1 MPVEVFIHK
10 MTDHMESGRIV
21 RWLAKEGERVERGQA
36 IMEVETDKAVA
47 ELESPASG
55 VLKGIRTGAQPG
67 ADVPVGETIAF
78 IAEPDEQ
85 VPVLSRLTSPGA
97 QTQSRV
103 ALPEAS
109 AQDQKVEQRVRASPA
124 VRRVAR
130 ELGVDLTSVT
140 GTGPDGKI
148 TEADVRAFSSRG
160 GSHYSRTAMNTM
172 SLEPGEWAELN
183 SVQRLTGE
191 RMLQSVQTA
200 PQFALTVR
208 ANMTNALQIRES
220 LKNDLTPERLSVTV
234 MLVKIVATALKHQP
248 RANASFDA
256 GRVKLHR
263 RVNVGIAIGTENGLI
278 VPVIR
283 DADQKELLEI
293 ATELHAF
300 REKAR
305 EMRFSTEDLSGGTF
319 TISNLGMYGIDHF
332 NAIINPPQ
340 SAILAV
346 GQVTKNPV
354 ALSDNTIAVRPLM
367 NMTLTI
373 DHRVMDGVLGAKFL
387 AEIKERLENPDWI
400 QSDGARQG
408 NN

>member
-21 RWLAKEGERVERGQA
+21 QWLVKEGDRIERGQA

-47 ELESPASG
+47 ELEAPASG
-55 VLKGIRTGAQPG
+55 ILRGIRAGAQAG
-67 ADVPVGETIAF
+67 AEVPVGETIAF

-85 VPVLSRLTSPGA
+85 VPVLPLLASTGA
-97 QTQSRV
+97 QTPSSLAR
-103 ALPEAS
+103 PEAF
-109 AQDQKVEQRVRASPA
+109 AQAQSVEQRVRASPA

-130 ELGVDLTSVT
+130 ELGVDLSSMT

-160 GSHYSRTAMNTM
+160 GAAEAARSAL
-172 SLEPGEWAELN
+172 LEAGEWAELN

-191 RMLQSVQTA
+191 RMLQSIQTA

-208 ANMTNALQIRES
+208 ADMTNALRIRES
-220 LKNDLTPERLSVTV
+220 LKNGLTGERLSVTV

-248 RANASFDA
+248 RANASFEA
-256 GRVKLHR
+256 GRVKLHKQ
-263 RVNVGIAIGTENGLI
+263 VNVGVAIGTENGLI
-278 VPVIR
+278 VPVIK
-283 DADQKELLEI
+283 DADQKKTIEI
-293 ATELHAF
+293 AEELHTF
-300 REKAR
+300 RENAR
-305 EMRFSTEDLSGGTF
+305 QMRFSTDDLSGGTF
-319 TISNLGMYGIDHF
+319 TISNLGMYGIDQF

-346 GQVTKNPV
+346 GQVAKTPV
-354 ALSDNTIAVRPLM
+354 AMSDNTIAVRPLM
-367 NMTLTI
+367 SLTLTV
-373 DHRVMDGVLGAKFL
+373 DHRAMDGVLGAKFL
-387 AEIKERLENPDWI
+387 AEVKERLENPDWI
-400 QSDGARQG
+400 QNGPTQG